1 MESGFEEGAS
11 GAADEDDVLR
21 GIRALQGLIWAHPVA
36 FQRAF
41 SALVHEGREFA
52 RTPEGAELR
61 GSLERSELVGRARM
75 IWDVLSMSAFS
86 DDREELLPSVFIDLM
101 AKAAAS
107 MDLERLL
114 AQVFSERIG

>member
-1 MESGFEEGAS
+1 MESGLDEGAS

-21 GIRALQGLIWAHPVA
+21 GIRALQALIWAHPVA

-61 GSLERSELVGRARM
+61 GSLERSELTKPLVEQA
-75 IWDVLSMSAFS
+75 DAVLLLTPHSVYDLAALSRQSAVP
-86 DDREELLPSVFIDLM
+86 R
-101 AKAAAS
+101 
-107 MDLERLL
+107 R
-114 AQVFSERIG
+114 